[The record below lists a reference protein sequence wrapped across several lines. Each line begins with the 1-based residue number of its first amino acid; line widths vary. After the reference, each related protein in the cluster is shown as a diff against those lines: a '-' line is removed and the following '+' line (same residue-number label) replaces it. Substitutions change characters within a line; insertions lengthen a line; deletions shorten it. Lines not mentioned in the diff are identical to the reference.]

1 MKKVFLTL
9 ALAAFA
15 FAANAQFVV
24 SGNLGFNHDGEKYTV
39 DGKDDYTATPQK
51 NTNFAF
57 DLKGGYQ
64 LTDQIQV
71 GLLLGYSS
79 TTNITEAPVADP
91 TKVDNTV
98 TIKGHVFEVGVYGR
112 YNVMEFNKLTLFAE
126 GSLAIAMQGGKTE
139 TEITGVPTA
148 TVDDPKVFGFYF
160 DIVPGLSYKLTDHL
174 SAELYLDMVSL
185 GFHMTKVTWDKNI
198 SASGTEETYK
208 YTEFGLNAQTKDMS
222 ITGFN
227 NTVRIGVAFNF

>member
-24 SGNLGFNHDGEKYTV
+24 SGNLGFNHNGEKYTV
-39 DGKDDYTATPQK
+39 DGKDNYTANPQK
-51 NTNFAF
+51 NNGFNLN
-57 DLKGGYQ
+57 LKGGYQ

-71 GLLLGYSS
+71 GLLLGFNSYS
-79 TTNITEAPVADP
+79 NITESPVADP

-98 TIKGHVFEVGVYGR
+98 TIKNHTFNVGVYGR
-112 YNVMEFNKLTLFAE
+112 YNFMEFNKLTLFAE
-126 GSLAIAMQGGKTE
+126 ASIDIAMGGGKTE
-139 TEITGVPTA
+139 TEITGTPTA
-148 TVDDPKVFGFYF
+148 TVDDPKTFGFNF
-160 DIVPGLSYKLTDHL
+160 DIVPGISYKLTDHL

-185 GFHMTKVTWDKNI
+185 GFHMAKTTWDKTI
-198 SASGTEETYK
+198 ATSGTEETYT
-208 YTEFGLNAQTKDMS
+208 YTDFGFNAETKDMS